1 MCSEQTRVWSII
13 ELTARRL
20 RSRLT
25 ACLRGLEPSHQ
36 APRQAELSGIAEFI
50 DQAPLAWVRCDS
62 NGRIRAV
69 NREFTVLTGYSLDEV
84 AGKTPGEVLQG
95 PDTNPQTRA
104 SIGERLR
111 RLEIVDAEILNYR
124 KSGEPFW
131 VELSIVPTKNENGAC
146 TGFVGLQRDTSARH
160 QAARERFAARFRH
173 SPAIMLL
180 TRPGDYG
187 IEDFNDAAL
196 AALGLSADA
205 LVGQRLDALL
215 ADDAQRERLRT
226 SDHDEALVRDFEIRV
241 SHRDGSPRWWLC
253 SIEPLSLDNRMF
265 KFWVVN
271 DISLIRLAEQK
282 TQRAMRLQQLL
293 ARISAA
299 AVEEVEL
306 QRYLQDSLM
315 LIGEVLNVH
324 RVGVLDIDS
333 GGGIR
338 PRLTWYAPEVTEPA
352 VAEGLYAPPG
362 AGLWWLQ
369 AVAATGLVEYP
380 DLALMPAGIHRD
392 WLQQRHV
399 KAILVAAIKSK
410 GVVSGVL
417 TISDTRSTRQ
427 WTDDERD
434 LMRATAQVISSVI
447 ERTLNHEA
455 AADRA
460 RQQALF
466 GSIMREIAASP
477 WTAEGNVS
485 ALSGQFTRR
494 IANALGIDRVGVW
507 LFGSDLK
514 ELRNLTTHVLAG
526 DATEQGSTLPA
537 SPDSAEHQA
546 LRNTKFIAARDALA
560 EPRVAGYVAAYLR
573 PKHIAS
579 LLHAVVSAGDRPLGV
594 VSFER
599 LGAPQDWPDDD
610 IELACQF
617 ADQLAIA
624 IANAAREQAEKS
636 LRRTNLELAEA
647 TQRARELALA
657 AQRAST
663 AKSEFLANMSH
674 ELRTPL
680 NSILGVSE
688 LLQSGEVYGDLNERQ
703 RLALAQIR
711 ESGVILL
718 ELLTELLD
726 LSRIEAGK
734 VALAPKL
741 LSVTEI
747 AHAALRL
754 FEEQARSKG
763 VALRYQQTIE
773 LQSLFVVA
781 DEKRLLQILVNLL
794 SNAVK
799 FTDRGGE
806 VCLQTGL
813 DATQQWV
820 VLSVIDTGVGIAAEA
835 QASIFEPFTQ
845 VERSTTRKHA
855 GSGLGLA
862 IVKRLT
868 ELHGGQVTVV
878 SAPGRGSTF
887 TVSLPNKLLPGIA
900 AQPPAGRDRSAE
912 VPAAA
917 APPVE
922 VRPAAKRILVVEDN
936 PMNAGPLRDF
946 LLANGFEVELAT
958 NGLEALQAADK
969 ALYDLVLMDV
979 QMPVMDGLEATRQL
993 RERPAYARTPIV
1005 ALTSFAMTGDRER
1018 CLAAGMTEYLSK
1030 PFKFRVLGQLLQKI
1044 LQPVGG

>member
-1 MCSEQTRVWSII
+1 
-13 ELTARRL
+13 
-20 RSRLT
+20 
-25 ACLRGLEPSHQ
+25 
-36 APRQAELSGIAEFI
+36 
-50 DQAPLAWVRCDS
+50 
-62 NGRIRAV
+62 
-69 NREFTVLTGYSLDEV
+69 
-84 AGKTPGEVLQG
+84 
-95 PDTNPQTRA
+95 
-104 SIGERLR
+104 
-111 RLEIVDAEILNYR
+111 
-124 KSGEPFW
+124 
-131 VELSIVPTKNENGAC
+131 
-146 TGFVGLQRDTSARH
+146 
-160 QAARERFAARFRH
+160 
-173 SPAIMLL
+173 
-180 TRPGDYG
+180 
-187 IEDFNDAAL
+187 
-196 AALGLSADA
+196 
-205 LVGQRLDALL
+205 
-215 ADDAQRERLRT
+215 
-226 SDHDEALVRDFEIRV
+226 
-241 SHRDGSPRWWLC
+241 
-253 SIEPLSLDNRMF
+253 
-265 KFWVVN
+265 
-271 DISLIRLAEQK
+271 
-282 TQRAMRLQQLL
+282 
-293 ARISAA
+293 
-299 AVEEVEL
+299 
-306 QRYLQDSLM
+306 
-315 LIGEVLNVH
+315 
-324 RVGVLDIDS
+324 
-333 GGGIR
+333 
-338 PRLTWYAPEVTEPA
+338 
-352 VAEGLYAPPG
+352 
-362 AGLWWLQ
+362 
-369 AVAATGLVEYP
+369 
-380 DLALMPAGIHRD
+380 
-392 WLQQRHV
+392 
-399 KAILVAAIKSK
+399 
-410 GVVSGVL
+410 
-417 TISDTRSTRQ
+417 
-427 WTDDERD
+427 
-434 LMRATAQVISSVI
+434 
-447 ERTLNHEA
+447 
-455 AADRA
+455 
-460 RQQALF
+460 
-466 GSIMREIAASP
+466 
-477 WTAEGNVS
+477 
-485 ALSGQFTRR
+485 
-494 IANALGIDRVGVW
+494 
-507 LFGSDLK
+507 
-514 ELRNLTTHVLAG
+514 
-526 DATEQGSTLPA
+526 
-537 SPDSAEHQA
+537 
-546 LRNTKFIAARDALA
+546 
-560 EPRVAGYVAAYLR
+560 
-573 PKHIAS
+573 
-579 LLHAVVSAGDRPLGV
+579 
-594 VSFER
+594 
-599 LGAPQDWPDDD
+599 
-610 IELACQF
+610 
-617 ADQLAIA
+617 
-624 IANAAREQAEKS
+624 
-636 LRRTNLELAEA
+636 
-647 TQRARELALA
+647 
-657 AQRAST
+657 
-663 AKSEFLANMSH
+663 MSH

-718 ELLTELLD
+718 ELVTEVLD

-763 VALRYQQTIE
+763 VALRYRQTIE
-773 LQSLFVVA
+773 LQSLFLNA
-781 DEKRLLQILVNLL
+781 DEKRLLQILANLL

-835 QASIFEPFTQ
+835 QASIFEPFTL

-868 ELHGGQVTVV
+868 DLHGGQVTVV